1 MKKDNKITKE
11 IMKATAIA
19 NANIALVKYWGKR
32 NRELILPYNSSISVT
47 LDGLFTITTV
57 EFSKKYKRDLIIIN
71 DEKLKIE
78 EDKSSSLPFAGA
90 RVKDEK
96 DVLGHIERIRK
107 MAGIKE
113 KAKVVSES
121 NFPIAA
127 GLASSASG
135 LAAITLAATKAAGL
149 NLNQKEL
156 SILARQGSGSS
167 SRSIF
172 GGFVE
177 WLKGKKEDGSDS
189 YARQIADENYWP
201 EFRIIV
207 SILTE
212 KKKKV
217 GSRAGMAQT
226 IETCPYYD
234 GWLKTVEDDL
244 KIIREGILKKDF
256 TAVGSQ
262 TEYNC
267 LKMHAL
273 MLTTKPAIIYW
284 LPTTMEVI
292 HNVVSWRENGLECY
306 FTIDA
311 GPQVKIIC
319 LKKDVPEIKK
329 RLKNIEGIKRIIV
342 SKSGK
347 GVRLIDKPRT

>member
-1 MKKDNKITKE
+1 MKS
-11 IMKATAIA
+11 TAIA

-32 NRELILPYNSSISVT
+32 NKELILPYNGSVSMT
-47 LDGLFTITTV
+47 CEGLFTITTA
-57 EFSKKYKRDLIIIN
+57 EFSKKYERDLVIIN

-78 EDKSSSLPFAGA
+78 EDKSSSSTLAGA

-96 DVLGHIERIRK
+96 DILGQIERIRK
-107 MAGIKE
+107 MAGIKD
-113 KAKVVSES
+113 KAKLVSET
-121 NFPIAA
+121 NFPVAA

-135 LAAITLAATKAAGL
+135 LAAITMAATKAAGL
-149 NLNQKEL
+149 NLNPKEL
-156 SILARQGSGSS
+156 SILTRQGSGSAC
-167 SRSIF
+167 RSIF

-189 YARQIADENYWP
+189 YAQQIADENYWP
-201 EFRIIV
+201 EFRMIAL
-207 SILTE
+207 ILTE

-226 IETCPYYD
+226 VETCPYYD
-234 GWLKTVEDDL
+234 GWLKTVGEDL
-244 KIIREGILKKDF
+244 KIIKEGILKKDF
-256 TAVGSQ
+256 TPVGTFS
-262 TEYNC
+262 EYNC

-284 LPTTMEVI
+284 LPETLEII
-292 HNVVSWRENGLECY
+292 HNVISWRDEGLECY

>member
-1 MKKDNKITKE
+1 MKS
-11 IMKATAIA
+11 TAIA

-32 NRELILPYNSSISVT
+32 NKELILPYNGSISMT
-47 LDGLFTITTV
+47 CEGLFTITTA
-57 EFSKKYKRDLIIIN
+57 EFSKKYERDLIIIN

-78 EDKSSSLPFAGA
+78 EDKSSSSALAGA

-96 DVLGHIERIRK
+96 DILGQIERIRK
-107 MAGIKE
+107 MAGIKD
-113 KAKVVSES
+113 KAKLVSET
-121 NFPIAA
+121 NFPVAA

-135 LAAITLAATKAAGL
+135 LAAITMAAVKAAGL

-156 SILARQGSGSS
+156 SILTRQGSGSAC
-167 SRSIF
+167 RSIF

-177 WLKGKKEDGSDS
+177 WLKGRKEDGSDS

-201 EFRIIV
+201 EFRIIA

-226 IETCPYYD
+226 VETCPYYD
-234 GWLKTVEDDL
+234 GWLKTAEDDL
-244 KIIREGILKKDF
+244 KIIREGILRKDF
-256 TAVGSQ
+256 TSVG
-262 TEYNC
+262 TCAEYNC

-284 LPTTMEVI
+284 LPETLEII
-292 HNVVSWRENGLECY
+292 HNVISWRDEGLECY

-329 RLKNIEGIKRIIV
+329 RLENIEGIKKIIV
-342 SKSGK
+342 SKPGK
-347 GVRLIDKPRT
+347 GVRLIDKHLF

>member
-1 MKKDNKITKE
+1 
-11 IMKATAIA
+11 
-19 NANIALVKYWGKR
+19 
-32 NRELILPYNSSISVT
+32 
-47 LDGLFTITTV
+47 
-57 EFSKKYKRDLIIIN
+57 
-71 DEKLKIE
+71 
-78 EDKSSSLPFAGA
+78 
-90 RVKDEK
+90 
-96 DVLGHIERIRK
+96 
-107 MAGIKE
+107 
-113 KAKVVSES
+113 
-121 NFPIAA
+121 
-127 GLASSASG
+127 
-135 LAAITLAATKAAGL
+135 
-149 NLNQKEL
+149 
-156 SILARQGSGSS
+156 
-167 SRSIF
+167 
-172 GGFVE
+172 
-177 WLKGKKEDGSDS
+177 
-189 YARQIADENYWP
+189 
-201 EFRIIV
+201 
-207 SILTE
+207 
-212 KKKKV
+212 
-217 GSRAGMAQT
+217 MAQT

-284 LPTTMEVI
+284 LPITMEVI

>member
-1 MKKDNKITKE
+1 
-11 IMKATAIA
+11 MKATAIA

-71 DEKLKIE
+71 DEKLK
-78 EDKSSSLPFAGA
+78 
-90 RVKDEK
+90 KDEK

-284 LPTTMEVI
+284 LPITMEVI